1 MTGSRKEY
9 LWRQRAA
16 RRRRARRIRKII
28 LVSIAAAVLFLSA
41 VIISWAFEGSR
52 ATEETQAAPV
62 EESTEEPEPITEA
75 PQFESDLGKPSLDW
89 GAEDSY
95 LLAKIAMAEAEGEGV
110 EGKAMVIMVVLNRVW
125 AEGFPDSIEDVIF
138 ERDEQKG
145 SYQFS
150 PVMPGGRWWTTEP
163 DEECYEA
170 LRIIMVEKWDESEG
184 ALYFEATYNGENT
197 WHSKNL
203 EYIKTVGNHN
213 FYK

>member
-1 MTGSRKEY
+1 MTGNREY

-41 VIISWAFEGSR
+41 VIISWAFDGSR
-52 ATEETQAAPV
+52 TIEETQAAPL
-62 EESTEEPEPITEA
+62 ESIEEPDPTTEA
-75 PQFESDLGKPSLDW
+75 VQFEPDLSKPSLDW

-125 AEGFPDSIEDVIF
+125 AEGFPNSIEDVIF
-138 ERDEQKG
+138 DYSEEKDI
-145 SYQFS
+145 YQFS
-150 PVMPGGRWWTTEP
+150 PVAPGGRWWTTEP

-184 ALYFEATYNGENT
+184 ALYFEATYNGEDT
-197 WHSKNL
+197 WHSENL